1 VILTYAL
8 SISIGTFGVALLLN
22 LWRLFTAP
30 TLTDRLLVIDTMAIN
45 VIAIVVLYG
54 SLIGSPLYF
63 EAAILLA
70 MTGFV
75 ATVAYCK
82 YLLRG
87 SIIE

>member
-1 VILTYAL
+1 MILPLAFDFAMGCFCL
-8 SISIGTFGVALLLN
+8 ALLMN

-30 TLTDRLLVIDTMAIN
+30 TVTDRILVVDTMTVN
-45 VIAIVVLYG
+45 VIALVVLYG
-54 SLIGSPLYF
+54 AVIETPLIF
-63 EAAILLA
+63 EAALLLA

-75 ATVAYCK
+75 ATVAYAK